1 MERRDFI
8 RAAILGSLATATGI
22 KSAAAGTAAGS
33 SAAGSSAAGTA
44 AGAAA
49 TSGLDE
55 AEAFA
60 DASNQLVAV
69 MGGTPEAMYKK
80 GIAEMGGIK
89 RFISKGDK
97 VVVKPNIGWDKAP
110 EFAADTNQQIIVAI
124 VKAYRMQLRAPAEEW
139 HLETTRSTTRRS
151 HSRRAYDSNPPR
163 FIRPLSIATN
173 G

>member
-22 KSAAAGTAAGS
+22 KSAAAGTAAGT
-33 SAAGSSAAGTA
+33 AAGSSAAAGTA
-44 AGAAA
+44 
-49 TSGLDE
+49 SGLDE

-110 EFAADTNQQIIVAI
+110 EFAADTNPQLIGAI
-124 VKAYRMQLRAPAEEW
+124 VKDCLAAGAAEVVVFDHTCDTDWKSCYKRSGIQDAVESAGGRMAFGNDEK
-139 HLETTRSTTRRS
+139 
-151 HSRRAYDSNPPR
+151 YY
-163 FIRPLSIATN
+163 
-173 G
+173 

>member
-33 SAAGSSAAGTA
+33 SAAAGTA
-44 AGAAA
+44 
-49 TSGLDE
+49 SGLDE

-89 RFISKGDK
+89 RFISKGAGIDTK
-97 VVVKPNIGWDKAP
+97 NIESIVLDRFPGIREMIYNYFLDGG
-110 EFAADTNQQIIVAI
+110 EFIYD
-124 VKAYRMQLRAPAEEW
+124 APANW
-139 HLETTRSTTRRS
+139 AFIPANLTKSMLKRDLELVTK
-151 HSRRAYDSNPPR
+151 
-163 FIRPLSIATN
+163 
-173 G
+173 

>member
-22 KSAAAGTAAGS
+22 KSAAAGS
-33 SAAGSSAAGTA
+33 SAAGTAAGTA

-49 TSGLDE
+49 TSGSDE

-80 GIAEMGGIK
+80 GIAEMGG
-89 RFISKGDK
+89 FNNEMSKH
-97 VVVKPNIGWDKAP
+97 I
-110 EFAADTNQQIIVAI
+110 
-124 VKAYRMQLRAPAEEW
+124 
-139 HLETTRSTTRRS
+139 
-151 HSRRAYDSNPPR
+151 
-163 FIRPLSIATN
+163 
-173 G
+173 

>member
-33 SAAGSSAAGTA
+33 SAAAGTA
-44 AGAAA
+44 
-49 TSGLDE
+49 SGLDE

-110 EFAADTNQQIIVAI
+110 EFAADTNPQLIGAI
-124 VKAYRMQLRAPAEEW
+124 VKDCLAAGAAEVVVFAHTCDTDW
-139 HLETTRSTTRRS
+139 KSCYKRSG
-151 HSRRAYDSNPPR
+151 
-163 FIRPLSIATN
+163 I
-173 G
+173 